1 MKKHDLQ
8 PTDDNIRNTFYNDLI
23 GRNKDLVYFIRII
36 DSINESYSIA
46 LDSYWGSG
54 KTFFVKQVKMIL
66 DANNEFTY
74 DAVKEKDKVISK
86 WNSLLGN
93 DTININCHIPIY
105 YDAWS
110 NDNDKDPIL
119 SIIYQII
126 QTVGKYADIKEQK
139 GLSSV
144 FALAG
149 DIFELVKGFNPLEI
163 AKKLKG
169 ENPLEEIMQ
178 AKSLQEKI
186 DEFIESLIPEH
197 GERLLIIID
206 ELDRCNPEFAVK
218 LLERIKHYFNNDRV
232 TFVFAVNLAEL
243 QHTIKHHYG
252 VNFNASRY
260 LDRFFDLPIKLPA
273 IDIDKFIESQDVYAG
288 IYDFDRS
295 MKSVIKKYNLQL
307 REILRY
313 ITISKYIV
321 ANEAYF
327 GSSQIRNARNVIIHI
342 IIPIVSAL
350 IITENKQYLEF
361 VNGNDSSPLLEFYE
375 DKGNVK
381 NVIHY
386 LGLLLSDN
394 PFVTLETLENSLYE
408 QDRLKNLLNDFY
420 NALFN
425 KTEELK
431 VGKCTIDNAE
441 RDYLKNVVSLL
452 SDNTIKM
459 IAKEEIGV

>member
-8 PTDDNIRNTFYNDLI
+8 PTDDNIRSTFYNDSI
-23 GRNKDLVYFIRII
+23 GRNKDIVNFIKII
-36 DSINESYSIA
+36 DSIDESYSIA
-46 LDSYWGSG
+46 LNSYWGSG

-66 DANNEFTY
+66 DAVTEESYTKVEG
-74 DAVKEKDKVISK
+74 DAAVLSK
-86 WNSLLGN
+86 WVQISQNMQLKK
-93 DTININCHIPIY
+93 HVPIY
-105 YDAWS
+105 YDAWA
-110 NDNDKDPIL
+110 NDCDDDPIYSLVYQMILDTENNKGIKDKISL
-119 SIIYQII
+119 SD
-126 QTVGKYADIKEQK
+126 VLSVAGKITGAIAGFDPNDIADAFKK
-139 GLSSV
+139 GDFLET
-144 FALAG
+144 LRERK
-149 DIFELVKGFNPLEI
+149 DIDKRIEEYI
-163 AKKLKG
+163 DKLLPNG
-169 ENPLEEIMQ
+169 C
-178 AKSLQEKI
+178 
-186 DEFIESLIPEH
+186 D
-197 GERLLIIID
+197 RLLIIVD

-288 IYDFDRS
+288 IYDFDSS

-313 ITISKYIV
+313 ITVSKYIV
-321 ANEAYF
+321 ANDAYF
-327 GSSQIRNARNVIIHI
+327 GSSQIRNARNVIIHV

-361 VNGNDSSPLLEFYE
+361 VNGNDSSPLLEFYK
-375 DKGNVK
+375 DKDNVK

-386 LGLLLSDN
+386 LSLLLSDN
-394 PFVTLETLENSLYE
+394 PIVTLETLENSLYE